1 MNTLSALRH
10 ALGFTEN
17 EIRVVLFLS
26 VTLLVGTGL
35 RWIRSGEGSP
45 PAPPS
50 FDYAQSDSEFAARSA
65 APESPAGDS
74 PSALPR
80 LPPLTPHGIDINTA
94 SAAEFDR
101 LPGIG
106 PAYAERIVL
115 DRDANGP
122 FDGVDDLVRV
132 KGIGPKKLEKIRP
145 FVRAGGTH

>member
-1 MNTLSALRH
+1 MNTFSGLRH

-17 EIRVVLFLS
+17 EIRVILFLS
-26 VTLLVGTGL
+26 VTLLVGTGI

-45 PAPPS
+45 PPS
-50 FDYAQSDSEFAARSA
+50 FEYARSDSEFAARSA
-65 APESPAGDS
+65 APESPAGES
-74 PSALPR
+74 PSAPLRAPA
-80 LPPLTPHGIDINTA
+80 LTPHGIDINTA

-145 FVRAGGTH
+145 FVTAGGAH